1 MPLSFSYWLFITLI
15 IPDTLSQKQCC
26 ALFPV
31 LSLFV
36 LSIFSPPSYLCL
48 SFSCLSETG
57 KKGGASTPLKCS
69 GRTKKESQK
78 EEEEEEE
85 EAKLCSQWHRR
96 EAERALETKSGNSTD
111 RKMGWE
117 KWGKTHAHPLIHHHT
132 QTERSGFRPM
142 TSSVQ
147 VRMHTHKCEQR
158 ARAIWACTW
167 SDLLSAPDIAS

>member
-1 MPLSFSYWLFITLI
+1 MT
-15 IPDTLSQKQCC
+15 
-26 ALFPV
+26 
-31 LSLFV
+31 
-36 LSIFSPPSYLCL
+36 
-48 SFSCLSETG
+48 
-57 KKGGASTPLKCS
+57 

-78 EEEEEEE
+78 EEVEEEE

-158 ARAIWACTW
+158 ARAIWACTR